1 MTLYEELFQWIDST
15 MESNPS
21 THGSLLIPSFIAK
34 DHLPSRVKQRLKQEI
49 ATQNRG
55 LLVHLVSF
63 SAVSTTTSLHTI
75 ALHIT
80 SDEKPH
86 LLQNP
91 HHVESPL
98 HTRRLRLLRLYIRVP
113 LGHLLKRSTHR
124 IHLPILSLHNHH
136 PFP

>member
-34 DHLPSRVKQRLKQEI
+34 DHLPSRVKQRLKQDI

>member
-113 LGHLLKRSTHR
+113 LGHLVKRSTHR